1 MSERDIGSVAKPSLK
16 EVRRII
22 ADQYHL
28 FPPATIAQVCGRSVG
43 YIRCLASAMG
53 FRAVGRGK
61 NHDRYF
67 TAVEEKTLRLEYG
80 ATPIVDL
87 AKRLRR
93 TPAALYAKCSRMGL
107 GRKRSAEWTPEDDE
121 VIRRDYPTH
130 GTTIAEQ
137 LGRTKASVRH
147 RARKLRVRFTQAL
160 HSWRREGGETA

>member
-1 MSERDIGSVAKPSLK
+1 MERKLGTLARPPLK

-28 FPPATIAQVCGRSVG
+28 FPPAAIAKLCGRSVG

-53 FRAVGRGK
+53 FRSVGRGK
-61 NHDRYF
+61 DHNRYF
-67 TAVEEKTLRLEYG
+67 TTAEEKTLRLEYG
-80 ATPIVDL
+80 ATPLVEL
-87 AKRLRR
+87 AKRLGR
-93 TPAALYAKCSRMGL
+93 TPAALAAKCSRMGL
-107 GRKRSAEWTPEDDE
+107 GRKRCAEWTPEDDE

-160 HSWRREGGETA
+160 HPWRREGV